1 MIKYLTK
8 VGVSIALIAAMTSSV
23 SKPTEIN
30 RKIVC
35 EDTELVL
42 KNLSES
48 YKEIPIIMGNND
60 EGNLSVIT
68 ANLTTLTWTIL
79 LVEKNRAC
87 IIDSGEGFKFK
98 LPTNL

>member
-8 VGVSIALIAAMTSSV
+8 AGVSLALIAAMTSSV

-35 EDTELVL
+35 EDTEIVF
-42 KNLSES
+42 KNLAES
-48 YKEIPIIMGNND
+48 YNETPIIMGNND
-60 EGNLSVIT
+60 EGNVTVIT

-79 LVEKNRAC
+79 ILEKNRTC
-87 IIDSGEGFKFK
+87 IQDSGEGFKFK